1 MGSLGEI
8 SANETLYSDSKRLI
22 NMSGQQDEFDR
33 ASGESMSSNLERAD
47 ET

>member
-22 NMSGQQDEFDR
+22 NMSGQDEFDR